1 MPLFRTLQLDLP
13 NPLDTVISLKPG
25 PSQVELQITGFL
37 QFSEKPTVHI
47 ILGQQPLDVLK
58 RHLINGSTLVLSK
71 GHWAEGP
78 LSFCRMSDHTNP
90 PATFAAN

>member
-1 MPLFRTLQLDLP
+1 MPLFGTLQIDLP

-37 QFSEKPTVHI
+37 QFSEKPAIHI

-58 RHLINGSTLVLSK
+58 RHLINGSALVFPE
-71 GHWAEGP
+71 GHGAEGD
-78 LSFCRMSDHTNP
+78 SAGHRGVI
-90 PATFAAN
+90 A